1 MEFTV
6 LKIITIILAFT
17 LVLMAPQAYSRD
29 TKHMMSIQ
37 EALASPNFK
46 AKLDPSISLYFGDQ
60 THPKVERTIGTYPTN
75 KKTNAFNKTDE
86 EACQWVFLSTLI
98 ALTERAKKEGG
109 DAVIN
114 IVSYYKKDTFS
125 SNTEFE
131 CHAGSFV
138 SGVALSGEVVKLA
151 K

>member
-1 MEFTV
+1 M
-6 LKIITIILAFT
+6 KIITIILAFT

-60 THPKVERTIGTYPTN
+60 THPKVER
-75 KKTNAFNKTDE
+75 FNKTDE